1 VVLPGAE
8 EQALEMRRDHEDLLR
23 RLALNDEKTVATA
36 LGTVVA
42 DVTAAEL
49 DAKTHA
55 LVRLAA
61 LISLESAAASYEWGV
76 SVALAAGASDEE
88 IVDVLVA
95 VAPIVGLTRVNSAA
109 SELALA
115 LDLEIAE
122 DRL

>member
-1 VVLPGAE
+1 MRPEHE
-8 EQALEMRRDHEDLLR
+8 ELLR
-23 RLALNDEKTVATA
+23 RLALNDERAVESL

-42 DVTAAEL
+42 DLETAGL

-61 LISLESAAASYEWGV
+61 LISIEGATPSYEWGV

-95 VAPIVGLTRVNSAA
+95 VAPIVGLARVNSAA

-115 LDLEIAE
+115 LDLEIAQ
-122 DRL
+122 DRI

>member
-1 VVLPGAE
+1 VAFPGAE
-8 EQALEMRRDHEDLLR
+8 QQVVGMRRDHEDLLR
-23 RLALNDEKTVATA
+23 RLALNDEKAVASA

-42 DVTAAEL
+42 EVTGAGL

-76 SVALAAGASDEE
+76 SVAVAAGATDEE

-95 VAPIVGLTRVNSAA
+95 VAPIVGLARMSSAA
-109 SELALA
+109 SELAVA
-115 LDLEIAE
+115 LDLEIV
-122 DRL
+122 RH